1 MIAHGMRP
9 TGEPGPPMTRLG
21 SRLVAA
27 ALVAATLGVGALG
40 VDADDGDVFYRNK
53 TIRILVNASGGG
65 FDANARTLARHMG
78 RHIPG
83 RPAIVVDNMPG
94 AGGLVA
100 ANHLYRVA
108 KPDGLT
114 IGHFS
119 GELLLGQVLG
129 RPGVE
134 FDARGFEYVGVP
146 APGHVVC
153 AFSRASGI
161 TSLDRWVS
169 SPSPLKMGGTAP
181 GSNSDNA
188 TQLLRALGLPIH
200 VVTGYKGT
208 AAVRLAVES
217 GELAGACVNWGSM
230 RSAWQHALE
239 SGQVIPV
246 LQLAPTALPDLPGV
260 ALVGDLARTDEA
272 RKLVS
277 TGIHRA
283 SALSRPFAL
292 PPGTPKG
299 RVQALRQAFLATF
312 RDPEFL
318 ADAAKA
324 RLDVDPISGEEVER
338 LVAGLFALDAS
349 TVARL
354 RTIFFE

>member
-1 MIAHGMRP
+1 MG
-9 TGEPGPPMTRLG
+9 
-21 SRLVAA
+21 
-27 ALVAATLGVGALG
+27 TLGGGTPRADAS
-40 VDADDGDVFYRNK
+40 DADAFYRNK

-83 RPAIVVDNMPG
+83 HPAIVVDSMPG

-100 ANHLYRVA
+100 ANYLYRIA

-134 FDARGFEYVGVP
+134 FDARGFEYVGAP
-146 APGHVVC
+146 APGHIVC

-161 TSLDRWVS
+161 TSLDRWVT
-169 SPSPLKMGGTAP
+169 SPSPIKMGGTAP
-181 GSNSDNA
+181 GSNGDNA
-188 TQLLRALGLPIH
+188 TLLLRAAIGLPIH
-200 VVTGYKGT
+200 LITGYKGT

-217 GELAGACVNWGSM
+217 GELAGACVTWASM
-230 RSAWQHALE
+230 RSGWQHALE
-239 SGQVIPV
+239 SGQVRPV
-246 LQLAPTALPDLPGV
+246 LQLSATALPDLPGV

-272 RKLVS
+272 RMLVS
-277 TGIHRA
+277 VGIHRA
-283 SALSRPFAL
+283 SSLSRPFAL
-292 PPGTPKG
+292 PPGTSKA
-299 RVQALRQAFLATF
+299 RVQTLRQAFLATL

-318 ADAAKA
+318 ADAGRGK
-324 RLDVDPISGEEVER
+324 LEVNPLSGEEVER
-338 LVAGLFALDAS
+338 LVAGLFALDAN

-354 RTIFFE
+354 RAILFE

>member
-1 MIAHGMRP
+1 
-9 TGEPGPPMTRLG
+9 
-21 SRLVAA
+21 VAA
-27 ALVAATLGVGALG
+27 SVIVGTLAIGAPRAEAS
-40 VDADDGDVFYRNK
+40 DADAFYRNK

-65 FDANARTLARHMG
+65 FDTYARTLARHMG

-100 ANHLYRVA
+100 ANHLYRAA

-119 GELLLGQVLG
+119 GDLLLGQVLG

-134 FDARGFEYVGVP
+134 FDARGFEYIGVP
-146 APGHVVC
+146 APEHVAC

-161 TSLDRWVS
+161 TSLDRWAS
-169 SPSPLKMGGTAP
+169 SPSPVKMGGTAP
-181 GSNSDNA
+181 GSNGDNA
-188 TQLLRALGLPIH
+188 TQLLKSALGLPIQL
-200 VVTGYKGT
+200 VTGYKGT
-208 AAVRLAVES
+208 AAIRLAVES
-217 GELAGACVNWGSM
+217 GELAGACFNWVSM

-239 SGQVIPV
+239 SGRVLAV
-246 LQLAPTALPDLPGV
+246 LQLAPTALSDLPAV

-272 RKLVS
+272 RQLVS
-277 TGIHRA
+277 AGIYRA
-283 SALSRPFAL
+283 SGLARPYAL
-292 PPGTPKG
+292 PPGTPKA
-299 RVQALRQAFLATF
+299 RVQFLRHAFLATL

-318 ADAAKA
+318 ADAGKA
-324 RLDVDPISGEEVER
+324 RLEVNPVSGEEVER
-338 LVAGLFALDAS
+338 LVAGLFALDAG

-354 RTIFFE
+354 RAILFE